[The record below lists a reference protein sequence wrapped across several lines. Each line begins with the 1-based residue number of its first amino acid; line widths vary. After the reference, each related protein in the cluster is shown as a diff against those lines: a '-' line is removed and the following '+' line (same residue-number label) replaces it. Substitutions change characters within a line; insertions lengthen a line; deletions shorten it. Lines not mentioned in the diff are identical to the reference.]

1 MIAET
6 VKRSCENKAAVVA
19 MDEKE
24 DGVRATLNL
33 GHTFGHAIETGLGY
47 GAWLHGEAVAT
58 GTHAHYLTHS
68 LTNSIIYSLTH
79 SLILIPHIPRY
90 DDGCGVQLQ
99 VRIDRGGFS
108 G

>member
-1 MIAET
+1 MVLPLTCLRTCLLTYSLTHSFIGILARDANVIAET

-58 GTHAHYLTHS
+58 GTCPY
-68 LTNSIIYSLTH
+68 
-79 SLILIPHIPRY
+79 
-90 DDGCGVQLQ
+90 
-99 VRIDRGGFS
+99 
-108 G
+108 